1 MNAPAKNHVPR
12 RSVVLALAA
21 GLIFAGS
28 LAAQPAP
35 GQGGNGQ
42 PPRKPPQ
49 EAIDACSGHNA
60 GDVCS
65 FTGRRGTMEGT
76 CFAPADRP
84 LACRPT
90 NAPEGKPGERRPP
103 Q

>member
-1 MNAPAKNHVPR
+1 MNAPAQYN
-12 RSVVLALAA
+12 RSRHSVLLALAA

-28 LAAQPAP
+28 LAAQPAQ

-42 PPRKPPQ
+42 RPRKPPQ
-49 EAIDACSGHNA
+49 EAIDACSGLKA

-65 FTGRRGTMEGT
+65 FTGRRETLEGT
-76 CFAPADRP
+76 CFAPAQKP
-84 LACRPT
+84 LACKPA
-90 NAPEGKPGERRPP
+90 NAPDRKLGEDHPP